1 MDNRIE
7 AYFGKM
13 LTAGERAQFEREMRE
28 NAELAGEVAFYLAA
42 RKAQADGARQ
52 EMLEAR
58 HAEWQRLPENGEGAE
73 GKGSRPLKSWWAAAA
88 AVAALAIA
96 LAWYLNVSGP
106 SYERLAHEYVSKELQ
121 TVNTQM
127 DGTAD
132 SLQLAAR
139 LFNDGSLEG
148 ARRVTDGL
156 LAKEPDHAETKKL
169 AGIVSLR
176 MKDYDKAIEH
186 FQQLGAREDLFSNPG
201 KFYEALAR
209 LERNGPGDKEKAEG
223 LLKEVVEKG
232 LEGKEV
238 VEEWGVK

>member
-7 AYFGKM
+7 SYFGKT
-13 LTAGERAQFEREMRE
+13 LTGEERAQFEKEMRE
-28 NAELAGEVAFYLAA
+28 NPLLAGEVAFYLAT
-42 RKAQADGARQ
+42 RKAQAEGARQ

-58 HAEWQRLPENGEGAE
+58 HAEWQRLMEDEDDAKDE
-73 GKGSRPLKSWWAAAA
+73 GSRPLKLWWAAAA
-88 AVAALAIA
+88 AVAALAIG
-96 LAWYLNVSGP
+96 LAWYLNSSGP
-106 SYERLAHEYVSKELQ
+106 SYERLAHEYVSTELQ
-121 TVNTQM
+121 TVNVRM

-139 LFNDGSLEG
+139 LFNDGSLEE

-156 LAKEPDHAETKKL
+156 LAKDPDHAETKKL

-209 LERNGPGDKEKAEG
+209 LERNGPGDKEKAEE
-223 LLKEVVEKG
+223 LLKEVLEKG

-238 VEEWGVK
+238 VETWGR

>member
-7 AYFGKM
+7 AYFGKT
-13 LTAGERAQFEREMRE
+13 LTGEERAQFEKEMRK
-28 NAELAGEVAFYLAA
+28 NPVLADEVAFYLAT

-52 EMLEAR
+52 ETLEAR
-58 HAEWQRLPENGEGAE
+58 HAEWQQLLEEEAPRTRSL
-73 GKGSRPLKSWWAAAA
+73 WWAAAA
-88 AVAALAIA
+88 AVAALAVG
-96 LAWYLNVSGP
+96 LAWYLNSSGP
-106 SYERLAHEYVSKELQ
+106 SYERLAHAYVSTELQ
-121 TVNTQM
+121 TVGVRM

-139 LFNDGSLEG
+139 LFNDGSLEE

-156 LAKEPDHAETKKL
+156 LANDPDNAETKKL

-176 MKDYDKAIEH
+176 LKDYDKAIEH
-186 FQQLGAREDLFSNPG
+186 FQQLGIREDLFSNPG

-209 LERNGPGDKEKAEG
+209 LERKVPGDKEKAEE

-238 VEEWGVK
+238 VEKWDVK

>member
-7 AYFGKM
+7 AYFGKT
-13 LTAGERAQFEREMRE
+13 LTAGARAQFEREMRE

-42 RKAQADGARQ
+42 RKAQVDGARQ
-52 EMLEAR
+52 EQLQAR
-58 HAEWQRLPENGEGAE
+58 HAEWQRLTENGEGRE
-73 GKGSRPLKSWWAAAA
+73 GKVSKPLKSWWAAAA
-88 AVAALAIA
+88 VVAALAVG

-121 TVNTQM
+121 AVDIRM
-127 DGTAD
+127 DGNAD

-139 LFNDGSLEG
+139 LFNDGSLEE

-156 LAKEPDHAETKKL
+156 LANDPDHAEAKKL

-223 LLKEVVEKG
+223 LLKEVVKKG

-238 VEEWGVK
+238 LKEWDVK

>member
-1 MDNRIE
+1 MDNRIA
-7 AYFGKM
+7 AYFGKT
-13 LTAGERAQFEREMRE
+13 LTGEERAQFEREMRE
-28 NAELAGEVAFYLAA
+28 NAELAGEVAFYLAT

-52 EMLEAR
+52 EILEAR
-58 HAEWQRLPENGEGAE
+58 HAEWQQLLEDGDGSKDE
-73 GKGSRPLKSWWAAAA
+73 GSRPLKSWWAAAA
-88 AVAALAIA
+88 AVAALAIG
-96 LAWYLNVSGP
+96 LAWYLNSSGP
-106 SYERLAHEYVSKELQ
+106 SYERLAHEYVSIELQ
-121 TVNTQM
+121 TVNVRM

-139 LFNDGSLEG
+139 LFNDGSLEE

-156 LAKEPDHAETKKL
+156 LAKDPDHAETKKL

-176 MKDYDKAIEH
+176 MKDYDKAIAH

-209 LERNGPGDKEKAEG
+209 LERKAPGDKEKAEE

-238 VEEWGVK
+238 MEEWGR